1 MKNFIKYLKE
11 NNVEFKA
18 NGKKTTVLGGDVDLR
33 SLTSMPD
40 NVEFNNGGYVYLNS
54 LTSMP
59 DNVEF
64 NNGEHVYLNSLT
76 SMPDNV
82 EFNNGGGVDLG
93 SLTSMPDNVEFN
105 NGGDVDLKDNRIHI
119 GKDYITRFQI
129 SVIKG
134 KVILYKRVSKDFK
147 TQEGTDHE
155 TTWTIGTTLTHPAWN
170 PTEQECGAGKFHAC
184 ARPHR
189 CDVFRSTKG
198 DKYIAIQIKV
208 EDLFEWKSP
217 SYPQK
222 IGFRKGKVLKTVKR
236 LIK

>member
-18 NGKKTTVLGGDVDLR
+18 NGKKTTVLGGNVYLR

-40 NVEFNNGGYVYLNS
+40 NVEFNNGGNVYLKNE
-54 LTSMP
+54 TVQI
-59 DNVEF
+59 N
-64 NNGEHVYLNSLT
+64 
-76 SMPDNV
+76 
-82 EFNNGGGVDLG
+82 
-93 SLTSMPDNVEFN
+93 
-105 NGGDVDLKDNRIHI
+105 
-119 GKDYITRFQI
+119 KDYLTRFGI
-129 SVIKG
+129 EVKKD
-134 KVILYKRVSKDFK
+134 KVILYKRVSKKLK

-155 TTWTIGTTLTHPAWN
+155 TYWGIGKTLTHPAWN

-184 ARPHR
+184 ARPHW
-189 CDVFRSTKG
+189 CDIFRSTKG